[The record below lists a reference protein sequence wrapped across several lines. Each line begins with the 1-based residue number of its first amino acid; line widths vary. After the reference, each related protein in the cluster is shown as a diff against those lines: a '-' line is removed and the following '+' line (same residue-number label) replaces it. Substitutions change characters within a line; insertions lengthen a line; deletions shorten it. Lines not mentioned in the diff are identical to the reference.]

1 VENWRGLQMVFR
13 MLAVMGNV
21 RLVALPQAKQQS

>member
-1 VENWRGLQMVFR
+1 MVFR

-21 RLVALPQAKQQS
+21 PLVALPQAKQQS